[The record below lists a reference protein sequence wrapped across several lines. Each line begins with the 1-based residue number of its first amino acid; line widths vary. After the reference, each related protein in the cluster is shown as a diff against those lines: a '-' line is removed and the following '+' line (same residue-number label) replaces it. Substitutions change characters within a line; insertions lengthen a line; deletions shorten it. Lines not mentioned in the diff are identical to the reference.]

1 MKLALVLSLTVAS
14 AASAN
19 GLVLPSSA
27 FSSEDKEALVAS
39 VEKARAE
46 SLKAFQSVET
56 IVRQMPSLDA
66 KKRGR
71 YAPITQTM
79 RLLGKDLLFPA
90 LEVLALRAPSV
101 EMNASAA
108 LSLKMGLIESVGEL
122 KDARAVPVLK
132 AILQSAQAEKEV
144 YRSAGEALGRM
155 GTDEA
160 AATLI
165 SLSRGTSTRAQAV
178 LSGMG
183 TCRRLDVV
191 QRLAQSLEGQS
202 NTVSAVSVIK
212 SLGEVGN
219 SWAWRLE
226 PSRASETQ
234 VRNSAAQALVQ
245 AFVKGDS
252 TVRQAA
258 SNALMVIDAPATLQ
272 YVQVATMNV
281 DDRTKEDLQRHQKR
295 FENNPVR

>member
-281 DDRTKEDLQRHQKR
+281 DARTKEDLQRLQKR